1 VTGSAHTAG
10 HQVATV
16 KDTPNSPAAPFT
28 LTSQRIGA
36 LPVINHVAARMQLPA
51 VLRHRLPC
59 TDVRV
64 VTPPATLAQLVITN
78 LVAGHQPLYALADWA
93 RAHVPA
99 LLHLSEI
106 QAITLNDDRAGRM
119 LGQLFHADR
128 TSLLTELMVT
138 VIREFDIDVSQ
149 LHNDSTSISVHG
161 GYIGAAGGKVAGTP
175 TPAITYGHSKDHRP
189 DLKQLVYILTVAA
202 DGAVPVLYRL
212 ADGNTC
218 DDPTHVPTWDDLVAL
233 TGRTDFVYVADC
245 KLASEAAMR
254 YIDRHDG
261 LFVTVLPRSRKEDAQ
276 FRTWAIGNDPGFIEI
291 IRRPGKRLG
300 DPGQVISAVRA
311 PWPSAE
317 GFPIVWVHDSAK
329 QHRDAATRHRR
340 IAKATTAIGDLN
352 DRLAGPRCRI
362 KEESAVHQAAAA
374 AIAGC
379 CAERWVSYDVAEQTA
394 EHFKQARAG
403 RPGPATSYK
412 KVTARH
418 WKVTITIDD
427 QQIRGDAATDGCYPL
442 ITNGRQFT
450 DLYVVEA
457 YHGQP
462 HLERRH
468 HILKGVQD
476 AAPIW
481 VNNIDRIDA
490 VFCCHFIAQVIGA
503 LIERQIRNAMA
514 AADIAKIP
522 IYPELRG
529 CAAPSADKVLQI
541 FADVTRHELHDQ
553 HGNLV
558 QTFEPQLT
566 ALQRQVLE
574 LLEVPE
580 TAYTATT
587 G

>member
-1 VTGSAHTAG
+1 M
-10 HQVATV
+10 
-16 KDTPNSPAAPFT
+16 DTPNPPGAPFT

-36 LPVINHVAARMQLPA
+36 LPVINHLAARMQLPA

-59 TDVRV
+59 ADVRV

-99 LLHLSEI
+99 LLHLSET
-106 QAITLNDDRAGRM
+106 QAAALNDDRAGRM
-119 LGQLFHADR
+119 LDQLFHADR

-138 VIREFDIDVSQ
+138 VIREFGIDVSQ

-161 GYIGAAGGKVAGTP
+161 DYAGAAGGKVAGTP
-175 TPAITYGHSKDHRP
+175 TPAITYGHSKDRRP
-189 DLKQLVYILTVAA
+189 DLKQLVYILTVTA
-202 DGAVPVLYRL
+202 DGAIPVLYRL

-245 KLASEAAMR
+245 KLASEEAMR
-254 YIDRHDG
+254 YIDRHD
-261 LFVTVLPRSRKEDAQ
+261 
-276 FRTWAIGNDPGFIEI
+276 
-291 IRRPGKRLG
+291 RPGKRLG
-300 DPGQVISAVRA
+300 DPDQVISAVRA

-329 QHRDAATRHRR
+329 QHRDASTRQRR
-340 IAKATTAIGDLN
+340 IAKAATAISELN

-362 KEESAVHQAAAA
+362 KQESAVHQAAAA

-379 CAERWVSYDVAEQTA
+379 CAERWVSCDIAEQTT
-394 EHFKQARAG
+394 EHYKQARAG
-403 RPGPATSYK
+403 RPGPATSYN
-412 KVTARH
+412 KVTTWH
-418 WKVTITIDD
+418 WKATITIDD
-427 QQIRGDAATDGCYPL
+427 QQIHDDAATDGCYPL
-442 ITNGRQFT
+442 ITNGRDFT

-476 AAPIW
+476 AAPVW

-503 LIERQIRNAMA
+503 LIERQIRNAMT

-580 TAYTATT
+580 TAYTATA

>member
-1 VTGSAHTAG
+1 M
-10 HQVATV
+10 
-16 KDTPNSPAAPFT
+16 DTPNPPAAPFT

-36 LPVINHVAARMQLPA
+36 LPVINHVAARMRLPA

-59 TDVRV
+59 TDARV
-64 VTPPATLAQLVITN
+64 VIPPATLAQLVITN
-78 LVAGHQPLYALADWA
+78 LVAGHQPLYALAGWA

-99 LLHLSEI
+99 LLRLSEI
-106 QAITLNDDRAGRM
+106 QAAALNDDRAGRM
-119 LGQLFHADR
+119 LDQLFHADR

-138 VIREFDIDVSQ
+138 VIREFGIDMSQ

-161 GYIGAAGGKVAGTP
+161 DYAGAAGGKVAGIP

-189 DLKQLVYILTVAA
+189 DLKQLVYILTVTA

-218 DDPTHVPTWDDLVAL
+218 DDPTHVPTWDDLAAL

-245 KLASEAAMR
+245 KLASEEAMR
-254 YIDRHDG
+254 HIDRHDG

-276 FRTWAIGNDPGFIEI
+276 FRTWAISNDPGFTEI

-300 DPGQVISAVRA
+300 DPDQVISAVRA
-311 PWPSAE
+311 PWPSAG
-317 GFPIVWVHDSAK
+317 GFPVIWVHDSAK
-329 QHRDAATRHRR
+329 QHRDAATRQRR
-340 IAKATTAIGDLN
+340 IAKATTAVSELN

-379 CAERWVSYDVAEQTA
+379 CAERWVSYEVRQHTT
-394 EHFKQARAG
+394 EHFRQAGAG
-403 RPGPATSYK
+403 RPGPATTYK
-412 KVTARH
+412 KVTASH

-427 QQIRGDAATDGCYPL
+427 QQIRDDAATDGCYPL
-442 ITNGRQFT
+442 VTNGRHFT
-450 DLYVVEA
+450 GLYVVEA

-503 LIERQIRNAMA
+503 LIERQIRAAMA

-522 IYPELRG
+522 VYPELRG
-529 CAAPSADKVLQI
+529 CTAPSASKILQI

-553 HGNLV
+553 HGNLI
-558 QTFEPQLT
+558 QAFEPQLND
-566 ALQRQVLE
+566 LQRQVLE
-574 LLEVPE
+574 LLEIPE
-580 TAYTATT
+580 TAFTATAD
-587 G
+587 

>member
-1 VTGSAHTAG
+1 M
-10 HQVATV
+10 
-16 KDTPNSPAAPFT
+16 DTPNSPAAPFT

-78 LVAGHQPLYALADWA
+78 LVAGHQPLYALAGWA

-106 QAITLNDDRAGRM
+106 QAIALTDDRAGRM

-138 VIREFDIDVSQ
+138 VIREFGIDVSQ
-149 LHNDSTSISVHG
+149 LRNDSASISVHG
-161 GYIGAAGGKVAGTP
+161 DYAGAAGGKVAGTP
-175 TPAITYGHSKDHRP
+175 TPAITYGHSKDRRP
-189 DLKQLVYILTVAA
+189 DLKQLAYILTVAA

-245 KLASEAAMR
+245 KLASEEAMR
-254 YIDRHDG
+254 CIDRHDG

-276 FRTWAIGNDPGFIEI
+276 FRTWATGNDPGFTEI

-300 DPGQVISAVRA
+300 DPDQVISAVRA
-311 PWPSAE
+311 PWPSAG
-317 GFPIVWVHDSAK
+317 GFPIVWVHDSAR

-340 IAKATTAIGDLN
+340 IAKATTAIGGLN

-362 KEESAVHQAAAA
+362 KQESAVHQAAAA

-379 CAERWVSYDVAEQTA
+379 CAERWVSCDVAEQTA
-394 EHFKQARAG
+394 GHFKQARAG
-403 RPGPATSYK
+403 RPGPATSYN

-427 QQIRGDAATDGCYPL
+427 QQIRGDAATGGCYPL

-476 AAPIW
+476 AAP
-481 VNNIDRIDA
+481 VCVSNIDRIDA

-541 FADVTRHELHDQ
+541 FAGVTRHELHDQ

-574 LLEVPE
+574 LLEVPG
-580 TAYTATT
+580 TAFTATA